1 MRHAQSAAN
10 GSSSTRPPSGAGGAL
25 GSVVKEEVIVSE
37 GGGQEADEDLVR
49 ELLALKVRTPYTH
62 TQRLSRT
69 YAIRLRSD
77 LLG

>member
-10 GSSSTRPPSGAGGAL
+10 GSSSTRPPSTGGGAL

-49 ELLALKVRTPYTH
+49 ELLALKVRTPYSH
-62 TQRLSRT
+62 TQAFTHICHSP
-69 YAIRLRSD
+69 S
-77 LLG
+77 